1 MNTLTICLLFF
12 SATQAN
18 LVEFYSSVQQLTN
31 YQQMLV
37 AVPAFHRTVVNETWE
52 NIVVGIN
59 SVLAFY
65 LNEALIFFMSSWIL
79 ENFLSLSNFQEI
91 AECETIPE
99 TTTVQTTDVSTTT
112 VTTTTIG

>member
-1 MNTLTICLLFF
+1 
-12 SATQAN
+12 
-18 LVEFYSSVQQLTN
+18 
-31 YQQMLV
+31 MLV

-52 NIVVGIN
+52 NIVVRIN

-112 VTTTTIG
+112 VTTTDVPTTTSTTTDVPTTTVTTTDVPTTTIG

>member
-52 NIVVGIN
+52 NIVV
-59 SVLAFY
+59 
-65 LNEALIFFMSSWIL
+65 
-79 ENFLSLSNFQEI
+79 
-91 AECETIPE
+91 
-99 TTTVQTTDVSTTT
+99 
-112 VTTTTIG
+112 